1 MGKAKELSAEQELE
15 RSQKK
20 AKKAAKKE
28 RKAQISA
35 NAKDWDGR
43 PLTKK
48 QAHKLVKEGQVLPLP
63 QGHPKVGKKYLA
75 KLATE
80 TQNRNQAAACPA
92 EASHGVETKNC
103 HPGQAQDPK
112 DPKVTTQP
120 KEKAMAKTHPHGH
133 PDTVSRHDPRDVA
146 TVTLTR

>member
-20 AKKAAKKE
+20 AKKAAKKAAKKE
-28 RKAQISA
+28 RGSA
-35 NAKDWDGR
+35 KSVPNAKDWDGR

-75 KLATE
+75 KLAVE
-80 TQNRNQAAACPA
+80 TQNRNQAGACPA
-92 EASHGVETKNC
+92 EA
-103 HPGQAQDPK
+103 
-112 DPKVTTQP
+112 QP
-120 KEKAMAKTHPHGH
+120 RRRA
-133 PDTVSRHDPRDVA
+133 
-146 TVTLTR
+146 

>member
-20 AKKAAKKE
+20 AKKAAKKAAKKE

-75 KLATE
+75 KLAAE

-92 EASHGVETKNC
+92 EASHG
-103 HPGQAQDPK
+103 ARL
-112 DPKVTTQP
+112 
-120 KEKAMAKTHPHGH
+120 KTA
-133 PDTVSRHDPRDVA
+133 TRARHR
-146 TVTLTR
+146 TLKTLR